1 MFTKLIDVSEVKD
14 DSMKYVVDMEKK
26 HCICN
31 VFDINKIPGIHT
43 IVAAKCY
50 KRDENHYVD
59 AFYSTETWAKAYAE
73 SIHPGGEIS
82 TPIYP
87 ENIDE
92 FSCQPPA
99 TKKSSGRPPTKRK
112 ISVGEFGVPGS
123 KS

>member
-1 MFTKLIDVSEVKD
+1 MLQWRLMFTKLIDVSEVKD
-14 DSMKYVVDMEKK
+14 DK
-26 HCICN
+26 
-31 VFDINKIPGIHT
+31 
-43 IVAAKCY
+43 
-50 KRDENHYVD
+50 
-59 AFYSTETWAKAYAE
+59 TWAKAYAE